1 MEQNQEPVEIRLL
14 GSLRVRRGDSSVV
27 DASEWRT
34 GKTLDLLRLLA
45 LDADQPVRID
55 SLLEK
60 LWPDVD
66 EARGRASL
74 RTAASQIRRTLRT
87 DCVARRLVGSS

>member
-1 MEQNQEPVEIRLL
+1 MEMNQEPVEIRLL

-45 LDADQPVRID
+45 LDADDLSKVEPL
-55 SLLEK
+55 SE
-60 LWPDVD
+60 
-66 EARGRASL
+66 
-74 RTAASQIRRTLRT
+74 T
-87 DCVARRLVGSS
+87 